1 MGTGKQIY
9 SQVHLTAKSL
19 AKNSKMRTCPKI
31 PHHYVTVLLRL
42 LCGFS
47 SCPMLWSHE
56 AESLVLAKGLI
67 ICVALGKALELSR
80 FHQIFI
86 YKMKNEL
93 FRF

>member
-1 MGTGKQIY
+1 MGQQI
-9 SQVHLTAKSL
+9 LGPAPPL
-19 AKNSKMRTCPKI
+19 AQGTTC
-31 PHHYVTVLLRL
+31 PHHYVTVLLLL